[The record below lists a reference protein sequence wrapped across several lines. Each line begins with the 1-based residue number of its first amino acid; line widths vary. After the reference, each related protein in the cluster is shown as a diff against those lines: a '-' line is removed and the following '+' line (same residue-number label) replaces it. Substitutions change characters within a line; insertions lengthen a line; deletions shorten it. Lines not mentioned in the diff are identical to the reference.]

1 MAFVDFGMLL
11 VDVAYIVV
19 GVLVGLILLVFTAA
33 YVPVLIDR
41 LTPNINEEREIV
53 RGNRAVAEYFGR
65 LMQGIIIGI
74 SIIIGAA
81 ILASLRP

>member
-1 MAFVDFGMLL
+1 MAFLDIGLLFVDLAYVIIGVLIGLVLL
-11 VDVAYIVV
+11 V
-19 GVLVGLILLVFTAA
+19 LTAA
-33 YVPVLIDR
+33 YVPMLIDR

-65 LMQGIIIGI
+65 IVQGVIIGI

-81 ILASLRP
+81 ILASLKP